1 MLTMVSRNRK
11 IGEKSR
17 KIKKQKINRK
27 RNEEKQKRKKNKERK
42 TKKNK
47 SDAIVVHLKKYLFLF
62 LFHVKNRKSGLVKH
76 DYQKKSV
83 VPKHHSHILAVW
95 ICLVVSCVLDWRLA

>member
-1 MLTMVSRNRK
+1 MLTMVSHNSK

-27 RNEEKQKRKKNKERK
+27 RNEEKQKRKRKKQRKKN
-42 TKKNK
+42 KKNK

-76 DYQKKSV
+76 DYQKKGGCPSITLT
-83 VPKHHSHILAVW
+83 SWLFGYA
-95 ICLVVSCVLDWRLA
+95 